1 MYLYAANNPSEGLI
15 AKRRAASTLISYLT
29 PPVTHADLYRHLVD
43 LRGAIDHW
51 RQRPA
56 DIEQDAEQAMI
67 DTLMSLAVQC
77 DLCEEHAEWP
87 HEQWAKR
94 VEDVRT
100 QLDEI
105 EQSLIPFGL
114 HVVGEPLQTEDRHQM
129 LLAMAESGG
138 ATEFD
143 ADTFISNIDAGDA
156 SALETLLTPSMG
168 EAEEGE
174 SASLAQTLIAAAT
187 TLGEDHELRAIL
199 RALDGRFIQ
208 PVKGGD
214 VLRAPE
220 ILPTG
225 RNLHGFDPFRLP
237 ARFAQTEGNRQAE
250 QLLARHEADSGA
262 LPESVALVLW
272 GTDNLKTEGVS
283 IAQALALLGA
293 EPRQDSYGRVVGA
306 RLIPLESLGR
316 PRIDVLVTLSGIFR
330 DLLPMQ
336 TQLLAEA
343 SWLAATADED
353 VEHNFV
359 RKHVLAYQ
367 EEHGC
372 DLEQAALRV
381 FSNAEGAYGSNV
393 NLMLDSGRWEDEEEL
408 ADCYTQRKGFAYDR
422 HGKVTQQ
429 SDLLNRVLEDV
440 DLAYQ
445 NLDSVELG
453 VTTVDHYFGTLGGI
467 SRAVQR
473 ARGERVPVYIADHT
487 SGGTGRV
494 RTLNEQVALE
504 TRTRLLN
511 PKWYESMLNHGYEG
525 VRQIEAHIT
534 NTMGWSATTGDVAP
548 WVYQQLSETFVL
560 DDDMRRRLAEL
571 NPVSAARLANRLI
584 EAQEREYWG
593 ADDESIDALRRAGE
607 DLEDFLEGVTGEVAA

>member
-1 MYLYAANNPSEGLI
+1 
-15 AKRRAASTLISYLT
+15 
-29 PPVTHADLYRHLVD
+29 
-43 LRGAIDHW
+43 
-51 RQRPA
+51 
-56 DIEQDAEQAMI
+56 
-67 DTLMSLAVQC
+67 VQC
-77 DLCEEHAEWP
+77 DLCEGHAEWP
-87 HEQWAKR
+87 PEHWVER
-94 VEDVRT
+94 VEAVRV

-138 ATEFD
+138 AAELDTE
-143 ADTFISNIDAGDA
+143 ALISSIEAGDA
-156 SALETLLTPSMG
+156 SALEALLSPSMG

-174 SASLAQTLIAAAT
+174 SVSLAQTLIAAAT

-199 RALDGRFIQ
+199 RALDGRFIP

-250 QLLARHEADSGA
+250 QLLARHQADSGA

-353 VEHNFV
+353 VEQNYV

-372 DLEQAALRV
+372 DLDQAALRV

-422 HGKVTQQ
+422 HGKVSQQ

-487 SGGTGRV
+487 SGGSGRV

-511 PKWYESMLNHGYEG
+511 PKWYESMLDHGYEG

>member
-1 MYLYAANNPSEGLI
+1 
-15 AKRRAASTLISYLT
+15 
-29 PPVTHADLYRHLVD
+29 
-43 LRGAIDHW
+43 
-51 RQRPA
+51 
-56 DIEQDAEQAMI
+56 MI
-67 DTLMSLAVQC
+67 DTVLSLAAR
-77 DLCEEHAEWP
+77 CELAAEDAVWPQEEWP
-87 HEQWAKR
+87 SRMNGLRE
-94 VEDVRT
+94 

-105 EQSLIPFGL
+105 EQALIPFGL
-114 HVVGEPLQTEDRHQM
+114 HVVGEPLQAEDRQQM

-138 ATEFD
+138 AKDCD
-143 ADTFISNIDAGDA
+143 AEALATAIAAGDA
-156 SALETLLTPSMG
+156 AAVQAVLENAMVGAEEAASAELAATLLV
-168 EAEEGE
+168 A
-174 SASLAQTLIAAAT
+174 AKTLS
-187 TLGEDHELRAIL
+187 EDHELRGIL
-199 RALDGRFIQ
+199 RALDGRFIP

-214 VLRAPE
+214 VIRAPE

-237 ARFAQTEGNRQAE
+237 ASFAHSEGWRQAE
-250 QLLARHEADSGA
+250 QLLARHQADAGA

-293 EPRQDSYGRVVGA
+293 EPRHDSYGRVVGA
-306 RLIPLESLGR
+306 RLLPLEQLGR

-353 VEHNFV
+353 ITQNYV

-367 EEHGC
+367 AEHGC

-393 NLMLDSGRWEDEEEL
+393 NLMLDSGRWDDEEEL

-511 PKWYESMLNHGYEG
+511 PKWYESMLDHGYEG

-560 DDDMRRRLAEL
+560 DEDMRRRLAEL

-593 ADDESIDALRRAGE
+593 ADEESIDALRRAGE